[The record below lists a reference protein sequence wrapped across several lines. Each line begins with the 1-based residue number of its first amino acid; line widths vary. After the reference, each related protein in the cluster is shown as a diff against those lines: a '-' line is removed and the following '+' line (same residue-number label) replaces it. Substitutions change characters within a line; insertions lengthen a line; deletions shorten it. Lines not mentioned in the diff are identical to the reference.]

1 MMHAALTPSKGQM
14 NWHWR
19 PYVLVLFTLLLPL
32 LSCTQSPTSP
42 PQSEFPLQPS
52 ELPPPSHPC
61 HDIYLQL
68 LRESSA
74 LSSHK
79 LFNALAVCYHQLD
92 LLPQALKLYEHSILT
107 SNNTF
112 ALPFANLAAVALN
125 NGDHVTA
132 NALVREYLRGVGFNG
147 SEPEFDDDAIESGSP
162 CRKGADKDGECCMAL
177 NNLGAG
183 LLTGGHWTEAEEV
196 LKMAVHIMGNDHVMG
211 DKVFFNLGSVY
222 AEEVRLCDHHLSV
235 KKRANPPGH
244 TRIDTTKVLNGR
256 GSHCFCDKLSLLIQG
271 ES

>member
-1 MMHAALTPSKGQM
+1 MAQM

-19 PYVLVLFTLLLPL
+19 PYALVLFTLLLPL
-32 LSCTQSPTSP
+32 LSSTQSPTSP

-147 SEPEFDDDAIESGSP
+147 SEPEFDDDAIEFGSP

-196 LKMAVHIMGNDHVMG
+196 LKVAVHIMGNDHVMG

-256 GSHCFCDKLSLLIQG
+256 GSYCFCDKLSLLIQG